1 MFKILEKMETNKIK
15 FKILYTASLIC
26 IVLYS
31 LSSCGVNKE
40 FQVTANDTDK
50 LKNRGYMASTKEL
63 EEGYK
68 LYVVKC
74 GNCHNMVAP
83 SKYTTSEWQLTYVNK
98 ELEKAKVEEPKEKK
112 LISMYIFSKSR

>member
-1 MFKILEKMETNKIK
+1 MKANKIK
-15 FKILYTASLIC
+15 LKVLYAMSLIC
-26 IVLYS
+26 VLVYS

-40 FQVTANDTDK
+40 FQVTANDSDK

-68 LYVVKC
+68 LYVMKC

-83 SKYTTSEWQLTYVNK
+83 SKYTTSEWQLTYINK
-98 ELEKAKVEEPKEKK
+98 ELEKAKVEDSKEKK
-112 LISMYIFSKSR
+112 LISMFIFSKSR